1 MLKASFD
8 GKYRKT
14 SGWIYRYVVTGPAV
28 ELTEYT
34 VIMATRANR
43 TPEEWAKTQAG
54 LPLFFLQLNNLLRN
68 GEFPQASYSLV
79 KSHDGLNFY
88 TDTTAQEMAE
98 FAQIKAASIQEQ
110 GKLAAQIKMGI
121 INVGNNTPATSAPA
135 TPKSIAAPADTIG
148 SIIEG
153 ELGEDAVL
161 EGEGAAA
168 GAAGTG
174 AIGD

>member
-8 GKYRKT
+8 GKYRKP
-14 SGWIYRYVVTGPAV
+14 SGWVYRYVVTGPTA

-34 VIMATRANR
+34 VVMAARANK
-43 TPEEWAKTQAG
+43 TPEEWAKTPAG

-68 GEFPQASYSLV
+68 GDVPQASYPLV

-98 FAQIKAASIQEQ
+98 YQQIKAASIQEQ

-121 INVGNNTPATSAPA
+121 ITVGNNTPAVNTPAPT
-135 TPKSIAAPADTIG
+135 TPTGVDKPLADTIG

-153 ELGEDAVL
+153 ELGEEEL
-161 EGEGAAA
+161 EGAAA
-168 GAAGTG
+168 GAAGNGTLQ
-174 AIGD
+174 D